1 MKVEG
6 VLWLTTQERAFG
18 VVYGED
24 VHTKQRKAYISVV
37 SGLDETKD
45 IENILQYGIKVLP
58 DQAKQLSEYLNPE
71 D

>member
-6 VLWLTTQERAFG
+6 VIWFTTFEKAFG

-24 VHTKQRKAYISVV
+24 EHTKQRKAYISVV
-37 SGLDETKD
+37 SGIDEAKD
-45 IENILQYGIKVLP
+45 IEKILQYGTKVMP